1 MSFLLNFPNITHQYY
16 KVFCIGRNKTGTTS
30 MARAVVSLGFKLGKQ
45 SRAERLLEDWGK
57 RDFCRI
63 IRYCKSADA
72 FQDIPFSLRFFR
84 TYTVENSPSSL
95 SVQQCSKVDKYQ
107 SNKNSK
113 PCCTSFTSRSC

>member
-72 FQDIPFSLRFFR
+72 FQDIPFSLPD
-84 TYTVENSPSSL
+84 TYQALDEAFPKSKFILTVRNNSEEW
-95 SVQQCSKVDKYQ
+95 YE
-107 SNKNSK
+107 
-113 PCCTSFTSRSC
+113 T